1 MVAVSLF
8 GNISPENFEVFD
20 KAFVTLFHV
29 TSGDPWPETLPSFN
43 EDGTVNWL
51 VTGFV
56 FAYTM
61 IVIWVILQV
70 SSALGHT
77 ACRRK
82 DFSLIDIV
90 LKNYFRSIQAL
101 VCNVWSNTPNT
112 QLPPCIVC
120 G

>member
-8 GNISPENFEVFD
+8 GSTAPDSFEVFD

-29 TSGDPWPETLPSFN
+29 TSGDPWPETLPGFN

-51 VTGFV
+51 VTSFV

-70 SSALGHT
+70 GGS
-77 ACRRK
+77 
-82 DFSLIDIV
+82 V
-90 LKNYFRSIQAL
+90 
-101 VCNVWSNTPNT
+101 
-112 QLPPCIVC
+112 
-120 G
+120 